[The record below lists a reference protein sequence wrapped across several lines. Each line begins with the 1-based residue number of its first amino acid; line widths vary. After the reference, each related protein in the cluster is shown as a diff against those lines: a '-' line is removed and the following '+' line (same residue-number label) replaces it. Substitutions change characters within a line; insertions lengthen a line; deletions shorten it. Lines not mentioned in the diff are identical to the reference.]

1 MTSKELRR
9 MTSIIRN
16 ERGVALILTLLITM
30 AVAAMAI
37 GGVMIAGA
45 SGLTSRFAAR
55 EAALHSLADAG
66 LEIARDSINNVANL
80 LPDTGHIVVA
90 PASTITDANGNTIPG
105 LTRTVYAGR
114 TGGRTGGPATSG
126 QYGSNYMSVL
136 SVISDPRGAVAAR
149 RGLFAQ
155 ESWSRFA
162 VAVNNWSSAIPYG
175 CASTITGPL
184 HSNDDLWLQSSC
196 PAGARTLFGGDVS
209 VVGSVRN
216 PTNGNFTHGF
226 ETGSAPLAWPTP
238 AQLGLMRAYA
248 QEADV
253 TNGDY
258 DLTGGNIGTN
268 KPCTRLDF
276 QVLDSNQDGI
286 IQWDEGYVRIF
297 RCNNLNYTSLAY
309 TNGRRW
315 NQETG
320 GSDADDD
327 PNLLSPNCGAY
338 SGSPTGAFRTAAW
351 IYNNTGAN
359 HNAKVTNVRRLL
371 TGTNPV
377 SGVNYYNKRC
387 FLGGDPRLFRSATG
401 DTLLPDSVT
410 ANTGLGASNGGR
422 WIRRRQ
428 GAHSSVT
435 PVRRT
440 IASGGDAEYW
450 IPLGKNPNFK
460 GVIYVTGDVAI
471 SGRLRGRVTVV
482 STGLI
487 NLQDDFTYWTPPGT
501 NCSETG
507 DIFGALAVQGIVTQD
522 NNLQTPFRVG
532 GTYVGGFD
540 DTPADESYHMF
551 LLTLT
556 NFGSD
561 MPSTVSGGGT
571 HNSPGYDGPTGS
583 ANAIPSSAGETCGGA
598 RAGCIRISGGISYAN
613 MDWAG
618 FLSYGNGNGFGWA
631 SGHTYDPCGATNPP
645 PYFPTTGRYLK
656 SRYYEIDPVWLNQTG
671 VAQYFK
677 ELQSR

>member
-1 MTSKELRR
+1 MAS
-9 MTSIIRN
+9 MIRN

-30 AVAAMAI
+30 AVAAMAV

-66 LEIARDSINNVANL
+66 LEIARDSINNVLTL
-80 LPDTGHIVVA
+80 LPDTGHIVIA
-90 PASTITDANGNTIPG
+90 PAGTILDASGNVVPG
-105 LTRTVYAGR
+105 YTRTVYAGR

-126 QYGSNYMSVL
+126 QYGSNYMSIL

-162 VAVNNWSSAIPYG
+162 VAVNDWSSGIPYG

-184 HSNDDLWLQSSC
+184 HSNGDLWLQSSC
-196 PAGARTLFGGDVS
+196 PAGSRTFFGGEVT
-209 VVGSVRN
+209 VVGSVQN
-216 PTNGNFTHGF
+216 PDNGNFTHSF
-226 ETGSAPLAWPTP
+226 EPGAAPLAWPTA

-248 QEADV
+248 QEADI
-253 TNGDY
+253 TGGDY

-309 TNGRRW
+309 LNGRRW
-315 NQETG
+315 NQEIS
-320 GSDADDD
+320 GSSATTD

-359 HNAKVTNVRRLL
+359 HNAKTTNVRRLL
-371 TGTNPV
+371 AGTNPV
-377 SGVNYYNKRC
+377 DGVNYFNKRC
-387 FLGGDPRLFRSATG
+387 FLGGDPRLFRSVTG
-401 DTLLPDSVT
+401 DTLLPDPLT
-410 ANTGLGASNGGR
+410 ANTGLGANGGQ
-422 WIRRRQ
+422 WIQRRL

-435 PVRRT
+435 TVRRT

-450 IPLGKNPNFK
+450 IPLGKNPDFK

-501 NCSETG
+501 DCSETG
-507 DIFGALAVQGIVTQD
+507 DIFGALAVQGVLTQD
-522 NNLQTPFRVG
+522 NNLQTPFRVNN
-532 GTYVGGFD
+532 TYVGGFD

-556 NFGSD
+556 SFGSD
-561 MPSTVSGGGT
+561 MYPSGT
-571 HNSPGYDGPTGS
+571 HNTPGYDGPTTFP
-583 ANAIPSSAGETCGGA
+583 AIPAEAGETCGGA

-613 MDWAG
+613 MNWGG
-618 FLSYGNGNGFGWA
+618 FRNTTGSPSTGYGWA
-631 SGHTYDPCGATNPP
+631 SGHTYDQCGATNPP

-656 SRYYEIDPVWLNQTG
+656 SRYYEVDPVWLNQTG

>member
-1 MTSKELRR
+1 MPSTQL
-9 MTSIIRN
+9 IRN

-66 LEIARDSINNVANL
+66 LEIARDSINRVLTL
-80 LPDTGHIVVA
+80 LPDTGYITIT
-90 PASTITDANGNTIPG
+90 PASVIHDASGNVITGY
-105 LTRTVYAGR
+105 TRTVYAGK

-136 SVISDPRGAVAAR
+136 SVINDPRGAVAAR

-162 VAVNNWSSAIPYG
+162 VAINDYTSTIPYG
-175 CASTITGPL
+175 CGSSITGPL
-184 HSNDDLWLQSSC
+184 HSNDDLRIQ
-196 PAGARTLFGGDVS
+196 AGCTSPKTLFAGEVS
-209 VVGSVRN
+209 VVGSIIN
-216 PTNGNFTHGF
+216 PSSGNFTRGYT
-226 ETGSAPLAWPTP
+226 TGAPALPWPTA
-238 AQLGLMRAYA
+238 AQLGLMQQYA
-248 QEADV
+248 READA
-253 TNGDY
+253 TGGDY
-258 DLTGGNIGTN
+258 DIAGGNIGTN

-276 QVLDSNQDGI
+276 QVLDSNGDGI
-286 IQWDEGYVRIF
+286 IQWDEGYVRVF
-297 RCNNLNYTSLAY
+297 RCNNLTDASLAY
-309 TNGRRW
+309 VNGRRW
-315 NQETG
+315 ISVPGSVTG
-320 GSDADDD
+320 VSLDTD
-327 PNLLSPNCGAY
+327 PNINSPNCGAY
-338 SGSPTGAFRTAAW
+338 AGTSSGAFRSARWIWDNTA
-351 IYNNTGAN
+351 
-359 HNAKVTNVRRLL
+359 
-371 TGTNPV
+371 GTNNQKRDAV
-377 SGVNYYNKRC
+377 RGALNGSSGSYVNRRC
-387 FLGGDPRLFRSATG
+387 FLGGDPRLFRAATG
-401 DTLLPDSVT
+401 DTLLPDSTT
-410 ANTGLGASNGGR
+410 ANTGLGTNGGR
-422 WIRRRQ
+422 WIRRRL
-428 GAHSSVT
+428 GAHPSVT
-435 PVRRT
+435 AVRNT

-450 IPLGKNPNFK
+450 IPLGKNPDFK

-471 SGRLRGRVTVV
+471 SGRLRGRVSVV

-507 DIFGALAVQGIVTQD
+507 DIFGALAVQGIITQD

-532 GTYVGGFD
+532 GTWIGGFD

-561 MPSTVSGGGT
+561 MAPSGT
-571 HNSPGYDGPTGS
+571 HNTPGYDGPTGS
-583 ANAIPSSAGETCGGA
+583 PAIPASANETCGGA
-598 RAGCIRISGGISYAN
+598 RAGCIRISGGIAYAR
-613 MDWAG
+613 MDWGG
-618 FLSYGNGNGFGWA
+618 FRTYGDGTGYGWA

-656 SRYYEIDPVWLNQTG
+656 SRYYEVDPVWLNQTG
-671 VAQYFK
+671 IATYFK